1 MFYIIL
7 ISIITLSYISYK
19 YKVKECLWLIWFLIY
34 FLFAFEYDTS
44 NDYRG
49 YLSRYYIAIGKSN
62 SNFVLNFALKEK
74 MEAIYKFLMQISE
87 PIGFFGFCLV
97 LSFFNVSVL
106 WKWIKTLI
114 PLKYL
119 WLFFIVFIC
128 NPNYCLLLI
137 NSKRQALAIC
147 FILLGA
153 YILIKYINTNKP
165 FTQQLK
171 SYPSLICLASIIIAG
186 NIHFSAYLGI
196 LYYFIILFYPTNLKK
211 YATYCIIAFFFLT
224 FYVNIKD
231 VSFIGFL
238 LEDNEKYTHY
248 IQEIITNNSMT
259 LIYHV
264 LDCILLLLILHFYK
278 LFNKYEKIF
287 SIASIIALICS
298 HILINTAS
306 RMMLPYA
313 ISIPFVSIFI
323 LKYIK
328 NNVFKTI
335 YLLYLLAI
343 TMRWFYNTMA
353 IGNRYYDNWNH
364 MKTIFEAPEWL

>member
-1 MFYIIL
+1 M
-7 ISIITLSYISYK
+7 
-19 YKVKECLWLIWFLIY
+19 
-34 FLFAFEYDTS
+34 
-44 NDYRG
+44 
-49 YLSRYYIAIGKSN
+49 
-62 SNFVLNFALKEK
+62 
-74 MEAIYKFLMQISE
+74 
-87 PIGFFGFCLV
+87 
-97 LSFFNVSVL
+97 

-147 FILLGA
+147 FILLGT
-153 YILIKYINTNKP
+153 YILTKYVNTNKP
-165 FTQQLK
+165 LIQQLK
-171 SYPSLICLASIIIAG
+171 SYPSLICLAFIIIAG

-196 LYYFIILFYPTNLKK
+196 LYYFIILFYPTNFKK

-224 FYVNIKD
+224 FYANIKD

-238 LEDNEKYTHY
+238 LGDNEKYTHY
-248 IQEIITNNSMT
+248 IQEITSNNSMT

-287 SIASIIALICS
+287 SIASIISLICS
-298 HILINTAS
+298 HILINTAG
-306 RMMLPYA
+306 RIMLPYA
-313 ISIPFVSIFI
+313 ISIPFVSVFI

-328 NNVFKTI
+328 NNGFKTI

-353 IGNRYYDNWNH
+353 IGNGYYDNWNH
-364 MKTIFEAPEWL
+364 MKTIFEAPKWL